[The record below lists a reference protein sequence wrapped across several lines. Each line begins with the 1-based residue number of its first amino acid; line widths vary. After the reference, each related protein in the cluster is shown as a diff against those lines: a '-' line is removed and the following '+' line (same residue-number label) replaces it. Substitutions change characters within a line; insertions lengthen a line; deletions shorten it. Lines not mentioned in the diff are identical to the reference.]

1 MKVGTTAIIASELK
15 KSYLV
20 PVRKTGFM
28 AGLRGVFS
36 RDKREIRAVDN
47 ISFQVPRGQ
56 FVGYIGPNGAGKSTT
71 VKMLTG
77 ILHPTSGSV
86 TVNGISPQRERQKL
100 ARQIGVVFGQR
111 TQLWWDLPTIDSFD
125 ILAAMYDVRPADY
138 RRFKE
143 EFDDLL
149 GIGEFLD
156 TPVRRLSL
164 GQRMRADLA
173 AAMLHRPGVLFLDE
187 PTIGLDVVAKGR
199 IREFLTR
206 LNENEGMTILLT
218 THDLRDIEELC
229 DRVMVINHGALV
241 YDGDLSHLRD
251 RAGLLTVLK
260 VTYSAMPSGIQAGQH
275 LDPSG
280 RLSTLPHNGAWVVTH
295 VDTLNRTVEVAFDR
309 TKSTAPVVLMAM
321 QGLGEVR
328 DVSLTE
334 PLIDDII
341 KRLLEVA

>member
-1 MKVGTTAIIASELK
+1 
-15 KSYLV
+15 
-20 PVRKTGFM
+20 
-28 AGLRGVFS
+28 
-36 RDKREIRAVDN
+36 
-47 ISFQVPRGQ
+47 
-56 FVGYIGPNGAGKSTT
+56 
-71 VKMLTG
+71 
-77 ILHPTSGSV
+77 
-86 TVNGISPQRERQKL
+86 
-100 ARQIGVVFGQR
+100 
-111 TQLWWDLPTIDSFD
+111 
-125 ILAAMYDVRPADY
+125 
-138 RRFKE
+138 
-143 EFDDLL
+143 
-149 GIGEFLD
+149 
-156 TPVRRLSL
+156 
-164 GQRMRADLA
+164 MRADLA

-341 KRLLEVA
+341 KRLMEVARADDSSWSGSDNRFDQHRGVRPCGQTKLQARLAGPRIPVVWAYPAETRSLGTTIAGRWKEWKYAFLTPRSPNALRGIPASAKTVYIAS